1 MLCNSLQHIAGVGDE
16 LDDESE
22 LVPKTAKSSHMSLQH
37 SAGVN
42 EELDIESKQA
52 PNTAELLA
60 SIPKLPHKSLTKA
73 AQYPILPRP
82 GVDSEVEHESA

>member
-1 MLCNSLQHIAGVGDE
+1 MGSAKVLCNSLQHIAGVSEE

-42 EELDIESKQA
+42 EELHIESKQA

-60 SIPKLPHKSLTKA
+60 SIPKLATQKSDQSDPVPNTAKT
-73 AQYPILPRP
+73 RC
-82 GVDSEVEHESA
+82 GFRG